1 MKKLSDVTTFGGT
14 DADADDL
21 LEKAFQDHES
31 FSDAVSHKRPIV
43 IGRKGTGKTA
53 LFKKLVDLKDPET
66 FTYGHTF
73 AEYPWGHHKLQEQSG
88 VPAER
93 RYAHS
98 WVYLINLTMAKI
110 LLNHDQTQPWC
121 EEASE
126 DIGQLRKFVRDSYG
140 TPDPK
145 VVELFTPHKR
155 LRVKPHLKGL
165 GDIGLGLDMESM
177 PVSQLPAYIQEVN
190 RTITALVARCINP
203 KLNYYICF
211 DELDKGFDPNDRD
224 NAAMITGLLLAA
236 TSTNR
241 EHRKLGKRASVVV
254 FLRNDIY
261 NALTFEDKNKIT
273 ETEVSLIEW
282 DRAGSPWTL
291 RALLERRF
299 GVALEAGD
307 TLSWDQVF
315 DDKRLSRRRHKYDDM
330 LSRTFRRPRD
340 MIKFCNE
347 VLRCYQ
353 RSGSDSTRFTNEHV
367 IAAREEY
374 SDYLLR
380 ELTDEIHKHLPHF
393 QDYFDILK
401 SLEAIDF
408 TLSQFEE
415 ACRRR
420 PDLEA
425 AKESPLQI
433 LQKLFEFSVV
443 GYERIGGA
451 GGGSEYV
458 WRYLGASI
466 RFDAGATSFRVH
478 PGLRE
483 AFGLKAFVR
492 SESQP
497 GDSDTEE

>member
-1 MKKLSDVTTFGGT
+1 MKRLCEVATFGGT

-21 LEKAFQDHES
+21 LEKAFQDHEA
-31 FSDAVSHKRPIV
+31 FSAAQSHKKPIV

-53 LFKKLVDLKDPET
+53 LFKKLIDLQGPET

-93 RYAHS
+93 RYANS
-98 WVYLINLTMAKI
+98 WIYFINLTMAKI

-121 EEASE
+121 DEVTE
-126 DIGQLRKFVRDSYG
+126 DIGQIRKFVKDSYG
-140 TPDPK
+140 TYDPK
-145 VVELFTPHKR
+145 VVELFTPHKQ
-155 LRVKPHLKGL
+155 LRIKPHLKGL
-165 GDIGLGLDMESM
+165 CDTGVGLDVESIS
-177 PVSQLPAYIQEVN
+177 VSQLPAYIQEVN
-190 RTITALVARCINP
+190 RTITDLISRCINP
-203 KLNYYICF
+203 ELNYYICF
-211 DELDKGFDPNDRD
+211 DEVDKGFDPNDRD
-224 NAAMITGLLLAA
+224 NAAMITGLILAA
-236 TSTNR
+236 TTINR
-241 EHRKLGKRASVVV
+241 EHRKRLKKASVVV

-282 DRAGSPWTL
+282 DSPGSPWTL

-307 TLSWDQVF
+307 RLPWDQVF

-330 LSRTFRRPRD
+330 LARTFRRPRD

-347 VLRCYQ
+347 VLRCHQ
-353 RSGSDSTRFTNEHV
+353 GSGSDCDRFSNEHV
-367 IAAREEY
+367 IAAREQY

-380 ELTDEIHKHLPHF
+380 ELIDEIHKHLPHF
-393 QDYFDILK
+393 QDYFDIIK

-408 TLSQFEE
+408 TIEQFKE
-415 ACRRR
+415 ACDRRR
-420 PDLEA
+420 DLEA

-443 GYERIGGA
+443 GYQRIGGV

-458 WRYLGASI
+458 WRYLGSSI
-466 RFDAGATSFRVH
+466 RFDGGATSFRVH

-483 AFGLKAFVR
+483 AFGLKEFVR
-492 SESQP
+492 GESTT
-497 GDSDTEE
+497 GDELADE